1 MARMGRPGLSASQ
14 KAELWQ
20 RWKNGQ
26 SLSDIARVLR
36 KHPGS
41 IHGVVS
47 ANGGIVPRERCRSRL
62 ALSLS
67 EREEISRGIAAGDCM
82 RQIAFAIR
90 RAPSTVSRE
99 VARHDGRK
107 RYRAS
112 QADQAAW
119 DRARRPKPCRLAAHR
134 RLQKIV
140 AERLGLDWSPE
151 QISGWLKRKYPGDEE
166 MQISH
171 ETIYRSL
178 FVQARGV
185 LKKELVRHL
194 RTRRMM
200 RRSKKASTRGQPR
213 VDQLDENEWDQVM
226 SVNVKGM
233 WQSCKAV
240 FPAMKEQQSGSIIN
254 ISSLAA
260 TYGMPNGLHY
270 TASKAAVIGLTRG
283 LAREVGRYNIRVN
296 AVAPNVVN
304 TDATAEVFG
313 DKRDKVV
320 DVTMS
325 QQSIRKP
332 LQTEDIVGAV
342 LFLASDYNKMIT
354 GQTIMVDGGT
364 VML

>member
-1 MARMGRPGLSASQ
+1 MDFSNKVVIVTGAARGLGQEYARQFAKLGASV
-14 KAELWQ
+14 AVNDV
-20 RWKNGQ
+20 R
-26 SLSDIARVLR
+26 D
-36 KHPGS
+36 
-41 IHGVVS
+41 
-47 ANGGIVPRERCRSRL
+47 C
-62 ALSLS
+62 S
-67 EREEISRGIAAGDCM
+67 E
-82 RQIAFAIR
+82 
-90 RAPSTVSRE
+90 T
-99 VARHDGRK
+99 
-107 RYRAS
+107 
-112 QADQAAW
+112 
-119 DRARRPKPCRLAAHR
+119 
-134 RLQKIV
+134 LQIV
-140 AERLGLDWSPE
+140 AEEGAQGLATVTDVTSA
-151 QISGWLKRKYPGDEE
+151 G
-166 MQISH
+166 
-171 ETIYRSL
+171 
-178 FVQARGV
+178 
-185 LKKELVRHL
+185 
-194 RTRRMM
+194 
-200 RRSKKASTRGQPR
+200 STREMAEAVVNKFGRIDVLVNNAALYGSLNFRPF
-213 VDQLDENEWDQVM
+213 DQLDEDEWDQVM

-332 LQTEDIVGAV
+332 LQTEDIVGIV
-342 LFLASDYNKMIT
+342 LFLASDHNKMTT